1 MVIPIYNMYK
11 KGINAVL
18 LALCLVLAGAC
29 MDEETFDTGAG
40 DMLTFSIDTLRLDTV
55 LAGVGTPTRS
65 FMIYN
70 RNSDGV
76 SITDVGFA
84 DGRSN
89 GFRVN
94 VDGMYI
100 NEGLSRSIDCRKD
113 DSLRVF
119 VELTPEAF
127 DSDLPVEIST
137 ELVFTLANGVRQSV
151 VLSAWSQNVTVL
163 SHVRIQTDTVL
174 TARRPYLIYD
184 SLTVEAG
191 ATLTI
196 EAGAVFYFHSD
207 AGLRVDGILRA
218 IGERGKKIV
227 MRGDRT
233 DLMFVNQP
241 YDRVPNQWVGMR
253 FGSESYNNVL
263 NYCDIHSAGDGIVCE
278 ASDVTQT
285 KLRMENTVLHNM
297 GGDGL
302 RAVSSKIF
310 VGNCQITNADGNCIT
325 IYGGDAEFIHC
336 TVGQFYP
343 FDGMRGSALV
353 YSNELNGEPC
363 PIERLYFRNCIISGY
378 AEDEIFAH
386 ASTSGE
392 GVAFNYGFF
401 NCLLDTPEIVDD
413 AQVAGC
419 AWDRTGN
426 AVVRDENFRDFNTAY
441 LLYDFRLVEKS
452 LAVGLGDAT
461 VTAQYYP
468 EDMNGISR
476 LADGQSDAGCYE
488 YVAEE

>member
-1 MVIPIYNMYK
+1 MMYK
-11 KGINAVL
+11 KG
-18 LALCLVLAGAC
+18 LCGWLVLMCALLLGAC
-29 MDEETFDTGAG
+29 MDEETFDTAAG
-40 DMLTFSIDTLRLDTV
+40 DRLSFSVDTLRLDTV

-76 SITDVGFA
+76 SITDVSFA
-84 DGRSN
+84 DGRSE

-100 NEGLSRSIDCRKD
+100 NDGLSGSIDCRKD

-127 DSDLPVEIST
+127 DSDLPVELT
-137 ELVFTLANGVRQSV
+137 ARLVFTLANGEQQSV
-151 VLSAWSQNVTVL
+151 VLTAWSQNVTVL
-163 SHVRIQTDTVL
+163 RHVRIQTDTVL
-174 TARRPYLIYD
+174 SARRPYLIYD
-184 SLTVEAG
+184 SLTVASG

-196 EAGAVFYFHSD
+196 EAGAVLYFHSD
-207 AGLRVDGILRA
+207 AGMRVDGTLKA
-218 IGERGKKIV
+218 MGERGKKIV

-233 DLMFVNQP
+233 DLMFEGQP
-241 YDRVPNQWVGMR
+241 YDRVPNQWVGIR
-253 FGSESYNNVL
+253 FGTESFNNVL
-263 NYCDIHSAGDGIVCE
+263 NYCDIHSAGDGIVCD
-278 ASDVTQT
+278 ASDVTQM

-302 RAVSSKIF
+302 RAVGSRLF
-310 VGNCQITNADGNCIT
+310 VGNSQITNADGNCIT
-325 IYGGDAEFIHC
+325 IYGGDAEFVHC
-336 TVGQFYP
+336 TIGQFYP

-353 YSNELNGEPC
+353 YSNELSGDPC
-363 PIERLYFRNCIISGY
+363 PIERLYFRNCVITGY

-386 ASTSGE
+386 ASTLGE

-413 AQVAGC
+413 AQVTGC

-426 AVVRDENFRDFNTAY
+426 AVVRDGNFRDFNTAR
-441 LLYDFRLVEKS
+441 LLYDFRLSDQS
-452 LAVGLGDAT
+452 LAIGLADAT

-468 EDMNGISR
+468 EDMNGVSR
-476 LADGQSDAGCYE
+476 LDDGRSDAGCYE
-488 YVAEE
+488 YVAGE